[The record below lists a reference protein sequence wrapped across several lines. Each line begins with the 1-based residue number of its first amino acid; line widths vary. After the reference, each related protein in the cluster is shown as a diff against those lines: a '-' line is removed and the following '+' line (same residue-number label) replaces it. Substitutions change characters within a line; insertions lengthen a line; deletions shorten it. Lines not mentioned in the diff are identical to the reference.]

1 MANILGTIVILACCA
16 LVIRAIFK
24 IKRHIQDQQDIVN
37 SKNIAKHAF
46 AFLSYGVVTAVDL
59 VAQIISVTNN
69 IITIVYNL
77 IYALLLFS
85 SLAILCLI
93 LWDLSKKPED
103 EPEERVSF
111 GPSSRSDS
119 MSPSAASRTSSI
131 NEDSLSETV
140 TDLLRTKD
148 TGRTV
153 SVRAETWR
161 DSVDEGNLIYW
172 RMFRMFHIDR
182 PEHLIEE

>member
-1 MANILGTIVILACCA
+1 M
-16 LVIRAIFK
+16 
-24 IKRHIQDQQDIVN
+24 
-37 SKNIAKHAF
+37 
-46 AFLSYGVVTAVDL
+46 
-59 VAQIISVTNN
+59 ISVTNKVFSDFYFIIDN
-69 IITIVYNL
+69 ILLVVSM
-77 IYALLLFS
+77 AL
-85 SLAILCLI
+85 LCLI

-140 TDLLRTKD
+140 PDLLRTKD

-172 RMFRMFHIDR
+172 RMLRMFYVNR